1 MDSIRRCLSYSDVLL
16 VPRHSSLEHLSD
28 ADIVY
33 NYDKCSIPFK
43 AVPVINAPM
52 DFISRRLI
60 NILNKNNLA
69 TSFHRWFKSI
79 DELDKFYLD
88 CGISENDPSIF
99 IAVGNLSKWKEW
111 IDNLIKIREDNKERF
126 SFLIDVANG
135 DTKDTIETIKYI
147 RGMLGKTVNIMAG
160 NIATKSAFCR
170 LQEAGADFIR
180 VGIGGGSICSTR
192 TSTGFGVPT
201 LTSIFECS
209 QVKDS
214 AYLVADGGIEYN
226 GDIIKAMA
234 AGADMVMAG
243 KLFAATD
250 LSCLEKFDKNGEV
263 TTNPDE
269 YEYCSY
275 HGMASKE
282 AIQRLKS
289 KKSSVSIEG
298 VSGLI
303 PYTGATQEIIE
314 NLKGNMQSA
323 MAYYAGC
330 KDWNEFQRKV
340 KFIEITSNGWEESKT
355 RVII

>member
-33 NYDKCSIPFK
+33 NYDKCSVPFK

-52 DFISRRLI
+52 DFVSSNMIECLYTQ
-60 NILNKNNLA
+60 NLV
-69 TSFHRWFKSI
+69 TSIHRWFNSFKDQI
-79 DELDKFYLD
+79 NFFDKCNILYPESSNF
-88 CGISENDPSIF
+88 IS
-99 IAVGNLSKWKEW
+99 VGNISKWKER
-111 IDNLIKIREDNKERF
+111 IDQLIEYRDENGFKF

-192 TSTGFGVPT
+192 TTTSFGVPT
-201 LTSIFECS
+201 LTSIFDCA

-234 AGADMVMAG
+234 AGADMVMTG
-243 KLFAATD
+243 KLFASTD

-289 KKSSVSIEG
+289 KKSSISIEG

-303 PYTGATQEIIE
+303 PYIGATHEIIE